1 MLLANTPIA
10 QLRDHQIEFQE
21 HYEICKRIVSQNVWS
36 APSLYLKTPLAE
48 ALVTEHLYL
57 KHPIKDTQQSDIVQD
72 ISIITDDFLFAT
84 SNYLSNRENRNGSTC
99 NTESMIPTVDSSSS
113 NKTGNSSLFSIDFGE
128 DEKRVAKCSGFQE
141 EETIPVT
148 FVHCESP
155 ENIFCRTPELVK
167 KFIRLQSALRTFFS
181 ARKIPS
187 EETTIIFSIGLIYA
201 VHYEGEW
208 FRAEIVDIK
217 DYPNIT
223 VSLLDVGCFRT
234 VSSID
239 LHHLPEELT
248 KLSKTVLCCSLH
260 GIAPLCGTKWDVK
273 ATQWSVHLL

>member
-10 QLRDHQIEFQE
+10 QLRDHQIEFHE

-57 KHPIKDTQQSDIVQD
+57 KHPIKDSQQSEKVQD
-72 ISIITDDFLFAT
+72 ISIITDDFLFVT
-84 SNYLSNRENRNGSTC
+84 SNYLSNRESRKGSTC
-99 NTESMIPTVDSSSS
+99 DAESMVPTLHSNSS
-113 NKTGNSSLFSIDFGE
+113 NKTDNSSFFSIDFGE
-128 DEKRVAKCSGFQE
+128 DEKKVAKCSRFHE

-148 FVHCESP
+148 FVHCGSP

-201 VHYEGEW
+201 VQYDGEW
-208 FRAEIVDIK
+208 FRAEVVDIK
-217 DYPNIT
+217 EYPNIT
-223 VSLLDVGCFRT
+223 IFLLDVGCFR
-234 VSSID
+234 
-239 LHHLPEELT
+239 
-248 KLSKTVLCCSLH
+248 
-260 GIAPLCGTKWDVK
+260 
-273 ATQWSVHLL
+273 